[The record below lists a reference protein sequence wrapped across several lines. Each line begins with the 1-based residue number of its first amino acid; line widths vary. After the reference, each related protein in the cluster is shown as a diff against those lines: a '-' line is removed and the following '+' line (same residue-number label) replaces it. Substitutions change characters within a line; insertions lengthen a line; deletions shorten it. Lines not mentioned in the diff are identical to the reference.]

1 MSNTVK
7 SKRFVVRKSL
17 LGKGTLIEF
26 VNKNGDKITYDH
38 DKAYE
43 VMKET
48 LDNLPCFEKYK
59 SYTATN
65 NIPKLI
71 RGTDAVVENV
81 LAEVKDTTEEVQ
93 EVEVEVAA

>member
-1 MSNTVK
+1 MSETVK

-71 RGTDAVVENV
+71 RDTEAVVE
-81 LAEVKDTTEEVQ
+81 LIPAEVEVTEEVQ

>member
-1 MSNTVK
+1 MSETVK

-38 DKAYE
+38 DKAYA

-71 RGTDAVVENV
+71 RGTEAVVENV
-81 LAEVKDTTEEVQ
+81 LAKVEVTEEVK
-93 EVEVEVAA
+93 VEVPVLA

>member
-1 MSNTVK
+1 MSETVK
-7 SKRFVVRKSL
+7 SKRFVIRKSL

-26 VNKNGDKITYDH
+26 VNKKGDVITYDH

-71 RGTDAVVENV
+71 RDTEAVIE
-81 LAEVKDTTEEVQ
+81 LIPAEVEETEEVE
-93 EVEVEVAA
+93 EVQVEVAA

>member
-1 MSNTVK
+1 MSETVK

-17 LGKGTLIEF
+17 LGQGVLIEF
-26 VNKNGDKITYDH
+26 VNKKGDQITYDH

-43 VMKET
+43 IMKET

-65 NIPKLI
+65 NIPMSVRDIEL
-71 RGTDAVVENV
+71 V
-81 LAEVKDTTEEVQ
+81 
-93 EVEVEVAA
+93 

>member
-1 MSNTVK
+1 MSETVK

-71 RGTDAVVENV
+71 RDTEAVVE
-81 LAEVKDTTEEVQ
+81 LIPAEVEETEEVQ
-93 EVEVEVAA
+93 EVEVAA